1 MQPDAIKPNR
11 NEYCVV
17 YDWSMIARQIRARS
31 GVMRSEIRRSSFI
44 SEADHNPEQHT
55 AKTGRIVVLWTIVIH
70 RVDYS

>member
-1 MQPDAIKPNR
+1 
-11 NEYCVV
+11 
-17 YDWSMIARQIRARS
+17 MIARQIRARS
-31 GVMRSEIRRSSFI
+31 AVMRSEIRRSSFI